1 VRLLRE
7 QGVGAR
13 HAVPLLLFLVS
24 SLMALA
30 FRAEAEERVE
40 LFVPVMGP
48 SQLVFNSNPAYLNDH
63 TVFQAGDGQWR
74 LIGITHDK
82 VLGGKLPVPWLEKEF
97 AHAVAPSLTGPW
109 TALPRIL
116 PVDRKLGET
125 HVWAPHVVSHAG
137 LYYCFYAG
145 GGGHWDSMLNLATS
159 PDLMTWTRHP
169 ANPLFRD
176 FYDARDPMVLRVGE
190 GWVMYYTKTYSRE
203 ERLSTVAFRTST
215 DLAHWSEP
223 GFALI
228 VRTLPATLA
237 NSQYTESPF
246 VVRYR
251 GLYYLFICTP
261 DLNYKA
267 TRVFVS
273 SDPLHFEEADEIA
286 TLVAHAAEVIQDGE
300 RFYLTHAGWF
310 YDGLY
315 LAELSWQPARKF
327 SPGMRF
333 ANSGDNDDYLVS
345 APGAKTIR
353 WGLAGQQALEAG
365 KGQAIEYA
373 FPLPEGVSSITLVFE
388 KAGSCRV
395 RAGDKK
401 VFEEEKA
408 IPDQPSLHTVEL
420 TDADLWPSGKLEVR
434 FEPTNPAAKDRLKL
448 AYVKLYFR

>member
-1 VRLLRE
+1 MQHWLK
-7 QGVGAR
+7 
-13 HAVPLLLFLVS
+13 LFLIAWLGAI
-24 SLMALA
+24 SLGASA
-30 FRAEAEERVE
+30 DEQRDFYI
-40 LFVPVMGP
+40 PVMGP
-48 SQLVFNSNPAYLNDH
+48 SQLVFDSNPAYINDH
-63 TVFQAGDGQWR
+63 TVFQAADGQWR

-82 VLGGKLPVPWLEKEF
+82 VLGGKLPVPWLEEEF
-97 AHAVAPSLTGPW
+97 AHAMAPSLTGPW
-109 TALPRIL
+109 KALPRIL

-137 LYYCFYAG
+137 LYYCFYAA

-159 PDLMTWTRHP
+159 SDLMTWTRHP

-203 ERLSTVAFRTST
+203 ERLSTVAYRTST
-215 DLAHWSEP
+215 DLVHWSEP
-223 GFALI
+223 GFALV

-246 VVRYR
+246 VIRYR
-251 GLYYLFICTP
+251 GLYYLFICTS

-286 TLVAHAAEVIQDGE
+286 TLVAHAAEVVPDGE

-333 ANSGDNDDYLVS
+333 ANSGDNEDYLVS
-345 APGAKTIR
+345 APGAKKVR
-353 WGLAGQQALEAG
+353 WGLAGQHALEAG

-401 VFEEEKA
+401 VFEEEQA
-408 IPDQPSLHTVEL
+408 IPDQPSLHSIEL
-420 TDADLWPSGKLEVR
+420 TDPDLWPDKEFKVR
-434 FEPTNPAAKDRLKL
+434 FESAGPGSKNQLKL
-448 AYVKLYFR
+448 SYIKIYYR